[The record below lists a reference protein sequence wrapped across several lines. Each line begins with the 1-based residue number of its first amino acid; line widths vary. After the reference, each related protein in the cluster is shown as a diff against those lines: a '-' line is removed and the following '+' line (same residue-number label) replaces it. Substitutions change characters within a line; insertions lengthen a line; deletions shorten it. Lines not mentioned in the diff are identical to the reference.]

1 MHEFSFHKDI
11 LRCESVALLDA
22 AKEFGTPL
30 YLYSKTSL
38 LDHCRAIEQAFGRYE
53 HFTCYAVKA
62 NANHELLRLIA
73 GEGFGADVGS
83 MGELF
88 LSLRAGFP
96 PDRITFSG
104 VGKRDD
110 EMAYALQNDI
120 RAFNVE
126 SAEEIEILEQVAASA
141 GKRARILLRVN
152 LDIDAGGH
160 AYVSTS
166 LKQNKFGV
174 PRDQSFEVLRRAAA
188 MPHIEVRGIH
198 SHIGSQITRVQ
209 TFLEA
214 ARAVVKL
221 VHELK
226 EAGLELPDLDFGG
239 GFGVQYHGFV
249 AHPRLPAEE
258 PEQPNLSA
266 AAMVRE
272 ILPVLKEAGCHIA
285 IQPGRSIVAHA
296 GVLLVKVL
304 YRKQTYDKV
313 FIIVDGGMN
322 DLIRPSLYHSHHQ
335 IVPLVMTG
343 AEHETVDVVGPV
355 CESGDFFA
363 LDRQLPKVNRGD
375 YLALMCTGAY
385 GYVLSSNYNG
395 RLRPAEVLIDGAER
409 FLVRRRETMDEL

>member
-1 MHEFSFHKDI
+1 
-11 LRCESVALLDA
+11 V
-22 AKEFGTPL
+22 
-30 YLYSKTSL
+30 
-38 LDHCRAIEQAFGRYE
+38 
-53 HFTCYAVKA
+53 
-62 NANHELLRLIA
+62 
-73 GEGFGADVGS
+73 
-83 MGELF
+83 
-88 LSLRAGFP
+88 
-96 PDRITFSG
+96 
-104 VGKRDD
+104 
-110 EMAYALQNDI
+110 
-120 RAFNVE
+120 
-126 SAEEIEILEQVAASA
+126 

-214 ARAVVKL
+214 ARAVVTL

-226 EAGLELPDLDFGG
+226 GAGFELPDLDFGG

-266 AAMVRE
+266 AAMVGE
-272 ILPVLKEAGCHIA
+272 ILPVLKEAGCNIA

-304 YRKQTYDKV
+304 YRKETYDKV

-343 AEHETVDVVGPV
+343 AEHETADVVGPV

-363 LDRQLPKVNRGD
+363 LDRRLPKVNRGD

-385 GYVLSSNYNG
+385 GYVLSSNYNA
-395 RLRPAEVLIDGAER
+395 RLRPAEVLIDGTER
-409 FLVRRRETMDEL
+409 LLVRRRETMDDL